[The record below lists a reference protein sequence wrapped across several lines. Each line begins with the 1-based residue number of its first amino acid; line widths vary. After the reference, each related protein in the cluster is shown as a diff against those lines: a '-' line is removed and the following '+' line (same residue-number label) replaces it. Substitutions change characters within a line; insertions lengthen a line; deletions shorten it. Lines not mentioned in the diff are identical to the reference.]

1 MKGCQ
6 IEGQEPKGSRIVGQE
21 LKSLHKIFIR
31 KFHQVKSNCHFHISA
46 IQVLIFIVPS
56 TF

>member
-31 KFHQVKSNCHFHISA
+31 KLHQVKSNCHFHISA